1 MKLTRTMSAECANK
15 RVWYSQSSPP
25 AVSLGFDKLERARS
39 GPEPPATNSLQG
51 LPNRKLLPFQ
61 IEIYPA
67 QPERF
72 AFSKSEAKRN
82 AVKCLE
88 PFAFGRFK
96 KFSRLFEI
104 ERFDL
109 GAPNLRGINELGDVA
124 ADKTHFTPF

>member
-1 MKLTRTMSAECANK
+1 MCEQARLVFAEFAGCG
-15 RVWYSQSSPP
+15 QSWVRQTG
-25 AVSLGFDKLERARS
+25 ACRS
-39 GPEPPATNSLQG
+39 GTEPLATNSLQG

-72 AFSKSEAKRN
+72 AFPKSEAKRN